1 MNIRPATPSDAAGI
15 NRLLQQLGY
24 PGTDASIAAELTA
37 MLQNPANLLSV
48 CEDSSSPY
56 PIAGFLSA
64 SFMRMI
70 GRRSNF
76 LYINYF
82 VVDEAV
88 RSQGIGQ
95 KMEEEAVRFARDN
108 DCSDIALHC
117 DEKRARAHKFYT
129 ERQHYKESPKYL
141 IKRL

>member
-1 MNIRPATPSDAAGI
+1 MNIRAATPGDAAGI

-37 MLQNPANLLSV
+37 MLQNPANQLSV
-48 CEDSSSPY
+48 CEDPSSPQ
-56 PIAGFLSA
+56 PIAGFLST

-82 VVDEAV
+82 VVDETV
-88 RSQGIGQ
+88 RSQGLGRQ
-95 KMEEEAVRFARDN
+95 MEEEAVRFAREN
-108 DCSDIALHC
+108 GCSAIALHC
-117 DEKRARAHKFYT
+117 DDKRTRAHKFYVD
-129 ERQHYKESPKYL
+129 QGYMESPKYL